1 MTLICDRPPTDTL
14 QAWLK
19 STRTYPV
26 DVDLIWRAAGFIS
39 RYRAAQCIRRYF
51 GSDYI
56 HSHPPKAPN
65 SEQGYF
71 ISVPGLLKLCLLSQT
86 RIGRDYHSVIMRMI
100 EESRKKDGYLVLRRA
115 AGGLYQI
122 SQYAA
127 PDPKVVAR
135 VWCAD
140 LERSLDDVRATL
152 AHYEI
157 VEGLF
162 ELPHQIVQSF
172 TATVI
177 RVNRQINSEV
187 VNG

>member
-39 RYRAAQCIRRYF
+39 RRRAAQCIRRYF
-51 GSDYI
+51 GTDYF
-56 HSHPPKAPN
+56 HCPSPNAP
-65 SEQGYF
+65 EQGYF

-86 RIGRDYHSVIMRMI
+86 RIGRDYHAVITRMI
-100 EESRKKDGYLVLRRA
+100 EESRKRDGYLVLRRA

-140 LERSLDDVRATL
+140 LERSLADVRATL
-152 AHYEI
+152 AQYEI

-162 ELPHQIVQSF
+162 ELPHQIVQNF